1 MSRLDRFLLSKE
13 WGLHWPN
20 CLQIALNRGLSNHCP
35 IMLSV
40 DEDNWGS
47 KPCQGRSFQITRSL

>member
-35 IMLSV
+35 IVSIRGAK
-40 DEDNWGS
+40 DSYES
-47 KPCQGRSFQITRSL
+47 IR